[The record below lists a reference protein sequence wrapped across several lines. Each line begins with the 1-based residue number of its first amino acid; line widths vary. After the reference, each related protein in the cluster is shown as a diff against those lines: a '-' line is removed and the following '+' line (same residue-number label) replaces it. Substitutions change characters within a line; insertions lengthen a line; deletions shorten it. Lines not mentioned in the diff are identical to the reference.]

1 MIDYLVQCAGLS
13 LVALLAVACLR
24 SAPAHWRLR
33 AMLVA
38 LFVTTLP
45 WTLLPAI
52 PVTVASGPSPVLDI
66 LAVDVPL
73 VTPDV
78 GALPVSAMPPE
89 AWRFPLVLVLSV
101 ASGLGLAAFAL
112 LALRQQSTLRRW
124 RAMARDGDH
133 LLREVPE
140 PLRNCRIR
148 ILPRGSQAV
157 ATGLLRPTVWI
168 GERRLDD
175 ERRASILLHE
185 SMHLHR
191 RHPHIAVTLTFL
203 RCLFWWQPFVWLWVW
218 LARRELEHDCDE
230 ACAEI
235 LGRDH
240 YRTTLASLVHDAVP
254 QPGLALMGRGSFNLR
269 RVKRLATSRLPSLRH
284 RVAVTV
290 ALCLTPLLVLDVSVD
305 AKDDDGVTRAELVET
320 LENVA
325 AETGAD
331 GTFATTGNG
340 MIGFHFNTNLAEA
353 LQQVAD
359 AGSRPIYLHPDAASH
374 REVRL
379 TVAGDQDEVVRAVAE
394 HVGLTAIGMGFLIG
408 LDGISYP
415 IGGVVAEERSL
426 TTLDWI
432 DRAIVL
438 VPVSKA
444 RVRMDIH
451 LEIDGRTIATP
462 VDLVMGR
469 LNLIGFEA
477 QGYRFNIIAH
487 TIAEEGVEIELRT
500 QFGSRHQAMWHKSV
514 PYSRRLPPPED
525 ANAAGWGDRH
535 ELHVWTTVVDGKLP
549 DTEGESHDVELRMAA
564 YRVDHGRAPFPDGA
578 DESS

>member
-13 LVALLAVACLR
+13 LVALLAVGCLR
-24 SAPAHWRLR
+24 SAPAYWRLR
-33 AMLVA
+33 VMLVA

-45 WTLLPAI
+45 WTLLPTI
-52 PVTVASGPSPVLDI
+52 PITVASGSSPVLDI
-66 LAVDVPL
+66 LALDVPL

-78 GALPVSAMPPE
+78 SALPVSAMPPE
-89 AWRFPLVLVLSV
+89 PWRFPLVLVLSV

-133 LLREVPE
+133 LLGEVPE

-203 RCLFWWQPFVWLWVW
+203 RCLFWWQPCVWLWVW

-230 ACAEI
+230 ACAEV
-235 LGRDH
+235 LGRDR
-240 YRTTLASLVHDAVP
+240 YRTSLASLIHDAVP

-269 RVKRLATSRLPSLRH
+269 RVKRLAKSRLPSLRH
-284 RVAVTV
+284 RIAVTV

-305 AKDDDGVTRAELVET
+305 AKDDDGVTRAELVES

-325 AETGAD
+325 AGAGAD
-331 GTFATTGNG
+331 GTIATTGNG
-340 MIGFHFNTNLAEA
+340 MIGFYFDTNLAEA
-353 LQQVAD
+353 LQKVAD
-359 AGSRPIYLHPDAASH
+359 TGSRPIYLHPDAASH
-374 REVRL
+374 RDVRL

-394 HVGLTAIGMGFLIG
+394 HVGLTAI
-408 LDGISYP
+408 SYP
-415 IGGVVAEERSL
+415 IGGVVADELSL

-438 VPVSKA
+438 APVPKA

-451 LEIDGRTIATP
+451 LKIDGQTIATP

-469 LNLIGFEA
+469 SNWIGFEA
-477 QGYRFNIIAH
+477 QGYRFNIIAR
-487 TIAEEGVEIELRT
+487 TITEEGVEIELRT
-500 QFGSRHQAMWHKSV
+500 QFGFRNQATWHKSV
-514 PYSRRLPPPED
+514 PYSRRLSPR
-525 ANAAGWGDRH
+525 N
-535 ELHVWTTVVDGKLP
+535 ELHVSMTVVDGKLW
-549 DTEGESHDVELRMAA
+549 DTEGESHDVELHMAA
-564 YRVDHGRAPFPDGA
+564 YRLEHGRVPLPDGV

>member
-13 LVALLAVACLR
+13 LVALLAVGCLR
-24 SAPAHWRLR
+24 SAPAYWRLR

-45 WTLLPAI
+45 WTLLPTI
-52 PVTVASGPSPVLDI
+52 PITVASGSSPVLDI
-66 LAVDVPL
+66 LALDVPL

-89 AWRFPLVLVLSV
+89 TWRFPLVLVLSV
-101 ASGLGLAAFAL
+101 ACGLGLGAFAL

-133 LLREVPE
+133 LLGELPE

-191 RHPHIAVTLTFL
+191 GHPQIAVALTFL

-230 ACAEI
+230 ACAEV
-235 LGRDH
+235 LGRDR
-240 YRTTLASLVHDAVP
+240 YRTTLASLIHDTVP

-269 RVKRLATSRLPSLRH
+269 RVKRLAKSRLPSLRH
-284 RVAVTV
+284 RIAVTV

-305 AKDDDGVTRAELVET
+305 AKDDDGVTRAELVES

-325 AETGAD
+325 AGAGGD
-331 GTFATTGNG
+331 GVIATTVNG
-340 MIGFHFNTNLAEA
+340 MLGFYFNTNLAEA

-359 AGSRPIYLHPDAASH
+359 TGSRPIYLHPDAASH

-394 HVGLTAIGMGFLIG
+394 HVGLTAI
-408 LDGISYP
+408 SYP
-415 IGGVVAEERSL
+415 IGGVVADELSL

-438 VPVSKA
+438 APIPKA

-451 LEIDGRTIATP
+451 LKIDGRTIATP

-469 LNLIGFEA
+469 SNWIGFEA
-477 QGYRFNIIAH
+477 EGCRFNIIAR
-487 TIAEEGVEIELRT
+487 TIAEGGVEIELRT

-525 ANAAGWGDRH
+525 AEAAGWGDRH
-535 ELHVWTTVVDGKLP
+535 EQHVWTTVVDGKLL